1 LEKILQQ
8 IGRCDLFYNF
18 SHTKCLRNQKELKRT
33 LTVGEKIRNCLSTTK
48 TKPSNVDRTLK
59 LWIGTNKTSEAN
71 NGLATASVIAPLISF
86 KNFEKVARTVL
97 ICFCHFRSRQAKQQK
112 VSSSSCSRRG
122 TGRAQ

>member
-18 SHTKCLRNQKELKRT
+18 SHRVLKKPER
-33 LTVGEKIRNCLSTTK
+33 VKANADSRRKNKKLSLTTK